1 MSKQGARILII
12 DDEVEILRVLRRSLA
27 AQGYQIYTI
36 SDGTEVMEALIR
48 HRPDLLLLD
57 LGLPGMNGLDVCRQV
72 RGESQVPI
80 IVLSVRDSEHD
91 KVQALELGADDYIA
105 KPFGIQEVL
114 ARVRVA
120 LRHLAQIQANNA
132 SQTRIVMAGL
142 EVDLSQRL
150 VSLHGQ
156 IVQLTPTEYDLL
168 KVFIT
173 HRGKIVTRQ
182 MLLQMVWG
190 EHAPSRL
197 HSLHVYIAQ
206 LRRKIEPDINHPY
219 FILTIPG
226 IGYRF
231 REETEVEA
239 YLSESFIDLPRD
251 SCAHS
256 SRTSR

>member
-1 MSKQGARILII
+1 MSKPGARILIV
-12 DDEVEILRVLRRSLA
+12 DDEIEILRVLRRSLT
-27 AQGYQIYTI
+27 AQGYQVYTV
-36 SDGTEVMEALIR
+36 SNGTEVQEALIR

-57 LGLPGMNGLDVCRQV
+57 LGLPGMSGLEVCRQI

-105 KPFGIQEVL
+105 KPFGMQEVL

-120 LRHLAQIQANNA
+120 LRHLAQAQANNGN
-132 SQTRIVMAGL
+132 QTRLVMGDL
-142 EVDLSQRL
+142 EVDLSRRL
-150 VSLHGQ
+150 VYLHGQ
-156 IVQLTPTEYDLL
+156 EVQLTPTEYDLL

-173 HRGKIVTRQ
+173 YRGKIVTRQ
-182 MLLQMVWG
+182 MLLRQVWG
-190 EHAPSRL
+190 EQAQSRM

-206 LRRKIEPDINHPY
+206 LRRKIEPDINNPY

-231 REETEVEA
+231 REEAETVYA
-239 YLSESFIDLPRD
+239 P
-251 SCAHS
+251 
-256 SRTSR
+256 